1 MDLKTISTGGPGRE
15 AVPATNGIAGC
26 LEALT
31 QIAGVLEELS
41 IALEKSGAQAGAE
54 LEGRVRKALAL
65 NVKQGREAFALAELN
80 DACVAALELDGGL
93 PVSPAA
99 IRKTLPKLMNELF
112 GSRLSCSIRRDR
124 KYARGFR
131 GIEPR

>member
-1 MDLKTISTGGPGRE
+1 MDSKTILAGGPGRE

-31 QIAGVLEELS
+31 QIAGVLEELC
-41 IALEKSGAQAGAE
+41 IALERSGARPDVE
-54 LEGRVRKALAL
+54 LEDRVRNGLLL
-65 NVKQGREAFALAELN
+65 NVKRGGDVVTVAELV
-80 DACVAALELDGGL
+80 DACTAALELDGGL